1 MDDGFRDGE
10 ESVGLPRESPG
21 GRAGVG
27 QDPIEDVAGGGTRFW
42 QRLAGV
48 LMCLPA
54 AFAAFAGDRRATWQV
69 AALVVVTG
77 AIGLIF
83 ANLAGVYSDL
93 ANLGLESAVPVFNA
107 GAVPLGFV
115 VFAAWAGIVMLTSKL
130 FSSESVSYGGW
141 FRALGPITVTNLLQQ
156 IPYVGWILGTL
167 YWLVLTFVAVR
178 TVARVSRMA
187 AIGIMLIS
195 AIGPFA
201 VIVFLFALLFT
212 VRMMMLG

>member
-1 MDDGFRDGE
+1 MDDEIRDGE

-54 AFAAFAGDRRATWQV
+54 AFAEFAGDRRATWQV

-77 AIGLIF
+77 AIEVIG
-83 ANLAGVYSDL
+83 ANLTGLYSDL
-93 ANLGLESAVPVFNA
+93 AKLGLESAVPFINA
-107 GAVPLGFV
+107 GAVPSGFV
-115 VFAAWAGIVMLTSKL
+115 FLAVWTGIVMLVSKL

-167 YWLVLTFVAVR
+167 YWLVLTFVAVH

-187 AIGIMLIS
+187 TIGIIVI
-195 AIGPFA
+195 AWIGP
-201 VIVFLFALLFT
+201 IALLGLLAILLIAVGLT
-212 VRMMMLG
+212 LA

>member
-54 AFAAFAGDRRATWQV
+54 AFAEFAGDRRATWQV

-77 AIGLIF
+77 AIGLIG
-83 ANLAGVYSDL
+83 ANLSGVYSDL
-93 ANLGLESAVPVFNA
+93 AKLGLESAVPVFNA

-115 VFAAWAGIVMLTSKL
+115 VFAAWAGIVMLVSKL

-201 VIVFLFALLFT
+201 AIVFLFALLFT